1 MPNIKKAT
9 KTVTS
14 EDATDKEL
22 AVIAQ
27 TGLREVIRTPITPL
41 DLGEPFPRKSFT
53 SFSRLID
60 VCCIAKTLR
69 DFPMT
74 ALREDEL
81 GRFIELQSFFCEL
94 ECKCLDEAGFE

>member
-41 DLGEPFPRKSFT
+41 DLGEPILYRRASPLNKKIIHIFLPPDRHLLH
-53 SFSRLID
+53 RQNP
-60 VCCIAKTLR
+60 A
-69 DFPMT
+69 
-74 ALREDEL
+74 
-81 GRFIELQSFFCEL
+81 
-94 ECKCLDEAGFE
+94 